1 MSNTEFPRELACPIC
16 LDLLYKPVKTQCCG
30 HVYCFECINNH
41 MKKTPCS
48 CPYCNQLLTTFPEI
62 MSQIEQRISKEFP
75 NLAKKRKVDFF
86 KQVYAQAKEDFEEM
100 EELSEVF
107 TGALE
112 SVGFQRDRSNEM
124 PTLNP
129 VVKKIN
135 FILVGA
141 AFFAFFLTII
151 LLSF

>member
-1 MSNTEFPRELACPIC
+1 
-16 LDLLYKPVKTQCCG
+16 
-30 HVYCFECINNH
+30 
-41 MKKTPCS
+41 
-48 CPYCNQLLTTFPEI
+48 

-112 SVGFQRDRSNEM
+112 SVDFQRDRSNERV

-129 VVKKIN
+129 IVKKIN

-141 AFFAFFLTII
+141 AFFAFFFDYNITII
-151 LLSF
+151 LIHLSMFTGNVWPIL